1 MARKLR
7 LQVGDYVCLKSRY
20 GHEPIFGKVVQVRR
34 NSKVQMKEFGV
45 FDYVVQFIRDSGP
58 PDIQDGW
65 TIKELSSGRLFY
77 VDHDTVKV
85 LYGKV

>member
-1 MARKLR
+1 
-7 LQVGDYVCLKSRY
+7 
-20 GHEPIFGKVVQVRR
+20 
-34 NSKVQMKEFGV
+34 MKEFGV

-85 LYGKV
+85 LYGRKEV

>member
-1 MARKLR
+1 
-7 LQVGDYVCLKSRY
+7 
-20 GHEPIFGKVVQVRR
+20 
-34 NSKVQMKEFGV
+34 MKEFGV

-85 LYGKV
+85 LYGEV